1 MLGLASLGR
10 RQIETPARN
19 LCSSVTAPPPQ
30 KPIGTRRVSV
40 RDARVDCGGTVAEAC
55 VKFDDEANANVP
67 FVTSYQWGLLRDTS
81 ERDPPR
87 CWRKLIFSEGLC
99 AQLGMTFAPAK

>member
-67 FVTSYQWGLLRDTS
+67 FVTSYNGVCCEIPQNVT
-81 ERDPPR
+81 PPGAG
-87 CWRKLIFSEGLC
+87 EN
-99 AQLGMTFAPAK
+99 